1 MIRLSISDKK
11 NLMFLS
17 LLISFSFK
25 FLLQASNQ
33 IDGLT
38 RVFSVEIFY
47 VKWLF
52 IVYNRITSNIPY
64 LSIIYNNLME
74 LSSFPLTNIAVEKF
88 WMLKLWMVVWYPQ
101 VVCMWKRWVTR
112 LMNATL
118 WMPLF
123 TSVINA
129 GFSFSLLLMYFWCII
144 NNTYL
149 NFNA

>member
-1 MIRLSISDKK
+1 
-11 NLMFLS
+11 MFLS

-88 WMLKLWMVVWYPQ
+88 
-101 VVCMWKRWVTR
+101 
-112 LMNATL
+112 
-118 WMPLF
+118 
-123 TSVINA
+123 
-129 GFSFSLLLMYFWCII
+129 
-144 NNTYL
+144 
-149 NFNA
+149 